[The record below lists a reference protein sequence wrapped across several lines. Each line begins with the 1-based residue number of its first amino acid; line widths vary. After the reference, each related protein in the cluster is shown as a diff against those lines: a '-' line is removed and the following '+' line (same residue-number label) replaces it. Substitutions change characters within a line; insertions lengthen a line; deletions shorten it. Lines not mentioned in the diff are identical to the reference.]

1 MKNKFQAGKV
11 ITISIGHFF
20 HDIYTAFLAPMLPLL
35 IGKYGISLSMAGLLD
50 VVRKIPSLF
59 NPLIGLIADKV
70 SVKYLVILSPGITA
84 ICMSFLGIS
93 PSYVVLLI
101 LLFVTGISSALFHVP
116 APVLVKHFSG
126 EKTGTG
132 MSFFMVG
139 GELARTIGP
148 LLITAALSLWGLEG
162 SCRVMPLGIIA
173 SFVLFIKLKDLKSL
187 NNNKKNKKQKG
198 ARETV
203 KELIPFYIF
212 IGGFQLFRAGMKSAL
227 TLYLPIYFI
236 GKGESLWFAGISLSI
251 LQLAGAAG
259 TFGAGYISDKISHR
273 NTLLITAI
281 VCPFLMWAFISF
293 DEIMMILLLIL
304 LGIFLFA
311 SGPVILALVQ
321 ETNTE
326 RPAFINSIFMSINF
340 IISSVMVFIVG
351 VLGDKIGLE
360 VTFKI
365 CAFLAFF
372 SIPFIFILPK
382 RKLKWKE

>member
-1 MKNKFQAGKV
+1 MKNKFQTGKV
-11 ITISIGHFF
+11 ITLSIGHFF

-84 ICMSFLGIS
+84 ICMSLLGIS

-101 LLFVTGISSALFHVP
+101 LLFVTGISAALFHVP

-139 GELARTIGP
+139 GELARTLGP
-148 LLITAALSLWGLEG
+148 LLITAALSFWGLEG
-162 SCRVMPLGIIA
+162 SYRVMPLGIIA
-173 SFVLFIKLKDLKSL
+173 SFVLFIKLKDLKSF
-187 NNNKKNKKQKG
+187 NDNKNNKKQKG
-198 ARETV
+198 AKETV

-212 IGGFQLFRAGMKSAL
+212 VGGFQLFRAGMKSAL
-227 TLYLPIYFI
+227 TLYLPIYLI
-236 GKGESLWFAGISLSI
+236 GKGESLWFAGISLSV

-259 TFGAGYISDKISHR
+259 TFGTGYISDKIGHR
-273 NTLLITAI
+273 NILLIAAI
-281 VCPFLMWAFISF
+281 ACPFLMWAFINF

-326 RPAFINSIFMSINF
+326 RPAFINSIYMSINF

-365 CAFLAFF
+365 CALLAFL
-372 SIPFIFILPK
+372 SLPFIFILPK
-382 RKLKWKE
+382 RKKK

>member
-1 MKNKFQAGKV
+1 MKKKFNTGKV
-11 ITISIGHFF
+11 VTISIGHFF

-70 SVKYLVILSPGITA
+70 SVKYLVIFTPGITA
-84 ICMSFLGIS
+84 ICMSLLGIS

-148 LLITAALSLWGLEG
+148 LLITAALSFWGLEG
-162 SCRVMPLGIIA
+162 SYRVMPLGIIA
-173 SFVLFIKLKDLKSL
+173 SFVLFIKLKDLTSL
-187 NNNKKNKKQKG
+187 NNNKHNIKQKG
-198 ARETV
+198 AKETV
-203 KELIPFYIF
+203 KELIPFFIF

-227 TLYLPIYFI
+227 TLYLPIYLI
-236 GKGESLWFAGISLSI
+236 GKGESLWFAGISLSV

-259 TFGAGYISDKISHR
+259 TFGTGYISDKIGHR
-273 NTLLITAI
+273 NILLIAAI
-281 VCPFLMWAFISF
+281 ACPFLMWAFINF

-326 RPAFINSIFMSINF
+326 RPAFINSIYMSINF

-351 VLGDKIGLE
+351 VIGDKIGLE

-365 CAFLAFF
+365 CALLAFL
-372 SIPFIFILPK
+372 SVPFIFILPK
-382 RKLKWKE
+382 RKNI